1 MDPLATPCPLAPM
14 TPAARSNPQGVAVM
28 TAVDVWER
36 VDELHDEPVGS
47 VHAVGGARVH
57 RYCEDPD

>member
-1 MDPLATPCPLAPM
+1 MDPLPTSCPLAPM
-14 TPAARSNPQGVAVM
+14 TIAGGSNPQRVAVM

-36 VDELHDEPVGS
+36 VELPDKPAGS